1 MADDT
6 SVGLIT
12 LDLII
17 KEKLNEQLENIKS
30 NISAS
35 LSKPMDEASKAAE
48 KAAKK
53 AADSWKSAADEQADS
68 IKKLAKEAADR
79 YANMH
84 KTTTSAA
91 SKPIEVPIKYS
102 SYDSD
107 KIMDE
112 VDEITEKISNK
123 SKEAAEVIE
132 DIADYK
138 IPTSPIERL
147 NAQIELSREKIESL
161 QQVYKE
167 TMSKFSS
174 AETDAEAEK
183 ISAALNKI
191 EGQMLSQQ
199 NTIDR
204 YHYRI
209 QSVVDKAK
217 KAADTTAS
225 NVQKAAERTS
235 SNVKSASSRIIK
247 WQKQSAQTS
256 VAAHEKSQENIR
268 RSVGKT
274 STVFSRF
281 FRSIKTAARR
291 VFLMAG
297 ILSALKGI
305 RSALANAATENK
317 EFAKSLNEVKANL
330 AVAFTPIM
338 QTIMPYL
345 NSLMQGLASVTKAV
359 ASFISGL
366 FGTTYKKSLEAT
378 KAVKQTAKEAKKA
391 AKEQETYLADF
402 DVVRVQQDQSSA
414 SDDAAVTEENSGID
428 FDALDHKGNK
438 WAENLGKTLRKYLTS
453 AFDKIKKKGAEV
465 FSYLSKWSQK
475 SFAPTFKG
483 IFDGLV
489 RESLQLGET
498 LSGIWT
504 DIQTLA
510 EPLKTYF
517 SGDFTTYLHTVFT
530 TLGNIAVGLF
540 DTFNMVF
547 SDLWNV
553 AVFPI
558 LQKFVTDGLPIIT
571 QFATE
576 MWSTTDTAFAAIKE
590 LFDTYWNDYW
600 VPILDLVAGIV
611 SDLFEDI
618 HSFWDKWGKPIFD
631 GIREAIENTKD
642 IILDLWETVISPV
655 IDHVVDGLHRIWD
668 EHLRPLVQ
676 EFLDFVGV
684 LADGALRIYNE
695 FIAPIVSWLIEKL
708 GPIFVKVFN
717 AIWDKVEI
725 VFSGIIDLV
734 KDVIKVFK
742 GIIKFITGVF
752 TGDWE
757 KAWEGIKDIFGG
769 IWDALVDIIKTPLNL
784 IISAVNKMLE
794 AIEDAVNWVIDGINT
809 LSFDVPDWVP
819 GIGGETFGFDLDHID
834 IPEIPKLATGGL
846 VSAPTLAMVGD
857 NRNASV
863 DPEVVS
869 PLSKLQGLIDNGKL
883 EEVAR
888 LLREI
893 LEYLKTIDFTFFGT
907 VEGKV
912 LFRFIQDMNDQYK
925 KKTGVSAF

>member
-1 MADDT
+1 MADGYLNFDTKIDT
-6 SVGLIT
+6 SGF
-12 LDLII
+12 
-17 KEKLNEQLENIKS
+17 EKGTENISKEAKS
-30 NISAS
+30 TSSDVASAIDASFKKIGRSLAAVFSVRAIASFGKEALEASAEIKAANSQLSQTFGELEGTARQAMKRVADASGIVDTRLHSVGTGIYAFAKTAGMDTSTAMKMMEDSLQVAADSAAYYDRSLEETSETLKSFLKGNYANDAALGLSATETTRNAAANKLYGKSFQELSEAQKQLTLLQMVKDANALSGAEGQAAREADGWENVLGNLKESWRQLLGVVGQPILSAAVTVVQHLTEWLSYLTDAARAAGQAIADVFGVELASSSQAVSAS
-35 LSKPMDEASKAAE
+35 TKQLSSNADSAASSYEQMAEAAEDAE
-48 KAAKK
+48 KANENQLASFDQINKLNDDKSSSKDSGSSNSSATPITVAPVAVPIEADINSSDLSKK
-53 AADSWKSAADEQADS
+53 IKSS
-68 IKKLAKEAADR
+68 LKTIKKL
-79 YANMH
+79 
-84 KTTTSAA
+84 
-91 SKPIEVPIKYS
+91 
-102 SYDSD
+102 
-107 KIMDE
+107 
-112 VDEITEKISNK
+112 
-123 SKEAAEVIE
+123 
-132 DIADYK
+132 
-138 IPTSPIERL
+138 
-147 NAQIELSREKIESL
+147 
-161 QQVYKE
+161 
-167 TMSKFSS
+167 FSS
-174 AETDAEAEK
+174 FG
-183 ISAALNKI
+183 SW
-191 EGQMLSQQ
+191 LST
-199 NTIDR
+199 N
-204 YHYRI
+204 
-209 QSVVDKAK
+209 
-217 KAADTTAS
+217 
-225 NVQKAAERTS
+225 
-235 SNVKSASSRIIK
+235 
-247 WQKQSAQTS
+247 
-256 VAAHEKSQENIR
+256 
-268 RSVGKT
+268 
-274 STVFSRF
+274 
-281 FRSIKTAARR
+281 
-291 VFLMAG
+291 
-297 ILSALKGI
+297 
-305 RSALANAATENK
+305 
-317 EFAKSLNEVKANL
+317 
-330 AVAFTPIM
+330 
-338 QTIMPYL
+338 
-345 NSLMQGLASVTKAV
+345 
-359 ASFISGL
+359 
-366 FGTTYKKSLEAT
+366 FG
-378 KAVKQTAKEAKKA
+378 
-391 AKEQETYLADF
+391 
-402 DVVRVQQDQSSA
+402 
-414 SDDAAVTEENSGID
+414 
-428 FDALDHKGNK
+428 
-438 WAENLGKTLRKYLTS
+438 
-453 AFDKIKKKGAEV
+453 
-465 FSYLSKWSQK
+465 
-475 SFAPTFKG
+475 G
-483 IFDGLV
+483 IFSHVWDGLV

-498 LSGIWT
+498 LSGIWS

-517 SGDFTTYLHTVFT
+517 SGDFTTYLQTVFT

-558 LQKFVTDGLPIIT
+558 LQKFITDGLPVLT

-769 IWDALVDIIKTPLNL
+769 IWDALVDIIKTPINL

-819 GIGGETFGFDLDHID
+819 GIGGETFGFDLSYID
-834 IPEIPKLATGGL
+834 IPEIPKLALGTVVPANYGEF
-846 VSAPTLAMVGD
+846 LAVLGD
-857 NRNASV
+857 NKREA
-863 DPEVVS
+863 EVVS
-869 PLSKLQGLIDNGKL
+869 PLSTIKQAVMEALVALNGSEGSTGQKQPATIVIQIDKKTVGRAVIDDINEYTKRNGKSPL
-883 EEVAR
+883 NA
-888 LLREI
+888 
-893 LEYLKTIDFTFFGT
+893 
-907 VEGKV
+907 
-912 LFRFIQDMNDQYK
+912 
-925 KKTGVSAF
+925 